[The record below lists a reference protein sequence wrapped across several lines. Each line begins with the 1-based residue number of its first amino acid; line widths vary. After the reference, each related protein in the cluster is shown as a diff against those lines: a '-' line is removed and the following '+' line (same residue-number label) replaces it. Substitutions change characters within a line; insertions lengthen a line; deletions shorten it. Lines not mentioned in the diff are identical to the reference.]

1 MGCPCQAE
9 RLLRNGVNRKPTSNS
24 PNEGLRIC
32 LRTRMVAAFVNKF
45 RDWSHS
51 DRRGMKGI
59 SSNWTRDFLW
69 NHKWRPSFVVWRVW
83 SVKTKFSVVLNLDC
97 PLALSCGSS
106 SGECW
111 RAAYTPTCRQFPA
124 WSQEN
129 AVTHWSPLQLAE
141 TGKLLNKLARNC
153 PTYCIIQTLKPRLQ
167 SSLLTPVTRNF
178 SIYFSISLLKEH
190 FLAIMYAQHCEKC
203 F

>member
-1 MGCPCQAE
+1 MGWGTQWRGHYCLGEALYTVPSHSVLSTEACQRIPLNPHCFCKEKGMLFTEHSA
-9 RLLRNGVNRKPTSNS
+9 S
-24 PNEGLRIC
+24 PNL
-32 LRTRMVAAFVNKF
+32 TVVNKMGAKERSIYGF
-45 RDWSHS
+45 EPA
-51 DRRGMKGI
+51 
-59 SSNWTRDFLW
+59 SSCQSQC
-69 NHKWRPSFVVWRVW
+69 PVWAMQRIKV
-83 SVKTKFSVVLNLDC
+83 
-97 PLALSCGSS
+97 
-106 SGECW
+106 
-111 RAAYTPTCRQFPA
+111 PA

-178 SIYFSISLLKEH
+178 SIYFSISSLKEH
-190 FLAIMYAQHCEKC
+190 FLAIRYAQHCEKC